1 MRPVLTGYLLGLASA
16 LFLLFSA
23 GGEAVTQFG
32 LRMSAASTHYD
43 WSAVPHADAAP
54 VLVVRKARR

>member
-1 MRPVLTGYLLGLASA
+1 MKPVLTGYLLGVASA

-43 WSAVPHADAAP
+43 WSAVPHADP
-54 VLVVRKARR
+54 SVLVVRKARR